1 MQSVSNLLHQSSTCI
16 TSNITAR
23 KELVRIMLVQKKPR
37 PLTEEEKS
45 KKSIRSIEM
54 KIKLI
59 ISLLVLTAIGVIIF
73 VKTRTPKPTALSLI
87 QGINKDFTYSDV
99 NLNIDFSVTDEN
111 ADVEMITN
119 VAVISDTQK
128 SDSPIQHL
136 SGDLSTSVFGITG
149 NVDVDMWKDG
159 LKSYTLDKSKNTWVS
174 SFNESGILDVDT
186 VIKSIDLDIFES
198 FKLEKYTKQDTELAI
213 TGTLSNKKF
222 FELLRNMVT
231 TDSSI
236 MSYDLD
242 STDKLFQDATYN
254 FMLVFDKDSREL
266 KYIQFSLEDDSD
278 NVFKF
283 IIQINELGTKTLEL
297 PNMGII
303 MPATSTDATTS
314 TDADQSTET
323 DDEDEPKIISNL
335 HTDKT
340 FVTPEDL
347 ESITNGDIRATD
359 SIVSSIQTLVNEYTE
374 DEFMLLAST
383 WGKLSTE
390 LKQSIVFIY
399 KHGWVDAARFESLGI
414 GEDEIALYY

>member
-1 MQSVSNLLHQSSTCI
+1 
-16 TSNITAR
+16 
-23 KELVRIMLVQKKPR
+23 MLVQKKPR
-37 PLTEEEKS
+37 PLTEEEQS
-45 KKSIRSIEM
+45 KKSIRGIET

-59 ISLLVLTAIGVIIF
+59 VLFLVLTAIGVIIF
-73 VKTRTPKPTALSLI
+73 AKTRTPKPTALGLI

-99 NLNIDFSVTDEN
+99 TLNIDFAVSDEN

-119 VAVISDTQK
+119 VNVVTDTQK
-128 SDSPIQHL
+128 SDNPVQHL
-136 SGDLSTSVFGITG
+136 SGNLSTSVFGISG

-174 SFNESGILDVDT
+174 SFNESGIVDIDT

-222 FELLRNMVT
+222 FELLKNMVT

-236 MSYDLD
+236 MSYDLEN
-242 STDKLFQDATYN
+242 TDKLFQDATYN
-254 FMLVFDKDSREL
+254 FMLVFDRDTREL
-266 KYIQFSLEDDSD
+266 KFIQFSLEDDSD

-297 PNMGII
+297 PNMGIV
-303 MPATSTDATTS
+303 MPATSTDATE
-314 TDADQSTET
+314 STET
-323 DDEDEPKIISNL
+323 DSSTETDEDKPKIISNL

-347 ESITNGDIRATD
+347 ESITDGDIRATD